1 MRGARVVTAAIPITL
16 LTGYLGS
23 GKTTLLRHLLAHP
36 HLQDTAVLVNEFGEI
51 ALDHQLL
58 YGAAESIVLMD
69 RGCLCCALRS
79 DLADQLDE
87 LYSKRARAEIPQFKR
102 VVIETSGLA
111 DPAPIL
117 QTLVSEPMLAALY
130 RLDGVIATVDGEH
143 GDRELDQHFESVKQA
158 ALADRIVISKADRVS
173 VESMDAVELRLRSL
187 NPAAPILRAANGA
200 IDPIEILDMG
210 IYDAQGK
217 LESVERWLMSQR
229 YRPVDMT
236 PAWLSVSAK
245 RHDDRVCAFSIMYDR
260 PISGS
265 RLWQG
270 LEALIEASGE
280 RILRVKGIVNVL
292 DQDQPRV
299 IHIVQHVLYPVTT
312 LPAWPDSDH
321 RTRLVFIVRD
331 LDPSVVRDTLDG
343 ALAQAR

>member
-1 MRGARVVTAAIPITL
+1 MTAGIPITL

-23 GKTTLLRHLLAHP
+23 GKTTLLLRLLAHP
-36 HLQDTAVLVNEFGEI
+36 GLRDTAVLVNEFGEI

-58 YGAAESIVLMD
+58 YGAAESVVPMD

-87 LYSKRARAEIPQFKR
+87 LYSSRMRGEIPRFTR

-130 RLDGVIATVDGEH
+130 RLDGVVATVDGEH
-143 GDRELDQHFESVKQA
+143 GDRELDAHFESVKQA
-158 ALADRIVISKADRVS
+158 AIADRIVITKADRAAEVS
-173 VESMDAVELRLRSL
+173 MRALEARVRSL

-200 IDPIEILDMG
+200 VEPAAILDCG
-210 IYDAQGK
+210 IYDSHGR
-217 LESVERWLMSQR
+217 LGSVERWLASRR
-229 YRPVDMT
+229 YRPLHAD
-236 PAWLSVSAK
+236 SVRLAGAAA
-245 RHDDRVCAFSIMYDR
+245 RHDERVRSFAIVYDR
-260 PISGS
+260 PVSGT

-270 LEALIEASGE
+270 LEALLEASGE
-280 RILRVKGIVNVL
+280 SVLRVKGIVNVL
-292 DQDQPRV
+292 NQEKPRV
-299 IHIVQHVLYPVTT
+299 IHIVQHVLYPVAT
-312 LPAWPDSDH
+312 LPDWPDDDR

-331 LDPSVVRDTLDG
+331 LAPGAVRAVLDD
-343 ALAQAR
+343 ALQEKR

>member
-1 MRGARVVTAAIPITL
+1 VTAAIPITL

-87 LYSKRARAEIPQFKR
+87 LYSKRARAEIPRFKR

-130 RLDGVIATVDGEH
+130 RLDGVVGTVDGEH
-143 GDRELDQHFESVKQA
+143 GDRELDEHFESVKQA
-158 ALADRIVISKADRVS
+158 ALADRIVITKEDRAGM
-173 VESMDAVELRLRSL
+173 ESMDALESRLRLL

-200 IDPIEILDMG
+200 IEPEAVLDTG

-217 LESVERWLMSQR
+217 LESVERWLMSRR
-229 YRPVDMT
+229 YRPAAMT
-236 PAWLSVSAK
+236 PAWPAIAAK
-245 RHDDRVCAFSIMYDR
+245 RHDDRVRSFSIVYDR
-260 PISGS
+260 PVSGN

-280 RILRVKGIVNVL
+280 SIMRVKGIVNVL
-292 DQDQPRV
+292 DQDKPRV

-331 LDPSVVRDTLDG
+331 LDPSAVRDTLDR
-343 ALAQAR
+343 ALAAAR

>member
-1 MRGARVVTAAIPITL
+1 MTAAIPIHL

-23 GKTTLLRHLLAHP
+23 GKTTLLSRLLAHP
-36 HLQDTAVLVNEFGEI
+36 HLADTAVLVNEFGEI

-79 DLADQLDE
+79 DLSDQLDE
-87 LYSKRARAEIPQFKR
+87 LYSKRMRAEIPQFKR

-117 QTLVSEPMLAALY
+117 QTLVSDPMLAALY

-143 GDRELDQHFESVKQA
+143 GDRELDEHFESVKQA
-158 ALADRIVISKADRVS
+158 ALADRIVITKIDRAPHGS
-173 VESMDAVELRLRSL
+173 IELLAGRLRSL
-187 NPAAPILRAANGA
+187 NPAAPTLRAAHGNVEPGA
-200 IDPIEILDMG
+200 ILDAG

-217 LESVERWLMSQR
+217 LGDVERWLMSQR
-229 YRPVDMT
+229 YRPLATD
-236 PAWLSVSAK
+236 PAPLCVT
-245 RHDDRVCAFSIMYDR
+245 RHDARVRSFAIVYDR
-260 PISGS
+260 PVSGIC
-265 RLWQG
+265 LWQG
-270 LEALIEASGE
+270 LEALIEEQGE
-280 RILRVKGIVNVL
+280 RILRVKGIVNVIG
-292 DQDQPRV
+292 QGEPRV

-312 LPAWPDSDH
+312 LPDWPDGDR

-331 LDPSVVRDTLDG
+331 LDPGMVRDRLND
-343 ALAQAR
+343 ALGKAN

>member
-1 MRGARVVTAAIPITL
+1 MTAAIPINL

-23 GKTTLLRHLLAHP
+23 GKTTLLSRLLAHP
-36 HLQDTAVLVNEFGEI
+36 QLADTAVLVNEFGEI

-58 YGAAESIVLMD
+58 YGGAESIVLMD

-87 LYSKRARAEIPQFKR
+87 LYSKRMRAEIPQFKR

-117 QTLVSEPMLAALY
+117 QTLASDPMLAALY

-143 GDRELDQHFESVKQA
+143 GDRELAAHFESVKQA
-158 ALADRIVISKADRVS
+158 ALADRIVITKGDRAPS
-173 VESMDAVELRLRSL
+173 ESIEALAGRLRAL
-187 NPAAPILRAANGA
+187 NPAAPILRAVQGN
-200 IDPIEILDMG
+200 IEPAAILDAG
-210 IYDAQGK
+210 IFDSQGK
-217 LESVERWLMSQR
+217 LESVERWLMTQR
-229 YRPVDMT
+229 YRPAGT
-236 PAWLSVSAK
+236 GPALVPGK
-245 RHDDRVCAFSIMYDR
+245 RHDERVRSFAIVYDE
-260 PISGS
+260 PVSGT

-270 LEALIEASGE
+270 LEALIEAKGE
-280 RILRVKGIVNVL
+280 HLLRVKGIVNVI
-292 DQDQPRV
+292 DQQRPRV

-312 LPAWPDSDH
+312 LPDWPDGDR

-331 LDPSVVRDTLDG
+331 LDPEAVRDRLNEALGG
-343 ALAQAR
+343 AT

>member
-1 MRGARVVTAAIPITL
+1 MTAAIPITL

-23 GKTTLLRHLLAHP
+23 GKTTLLSRLLAHP
-36 HLQDTAVLVNEFGEI
+36 GLEDTAVLVNEFGEI

-87 LYSKRARAEIPQFKR
+87 LYRKRMAAAIPQFKR

-130 RLDGVIATVDGEH
+130 RLDGVVTTVDGEH
-143 GDRELDQHFESVKQA
+143 GATELDEHFESVKQA
-158 ALADRIVISKADRVS
+158 ALADRIVVTKADRVQD
-173 VESMDAVELRLRSL
+173 ESLRALEQRLRSL

-200 IDPIEILDMG
+200 VEPGAILDSG
-210 IYDAQGK
+210 IYDAEGK
-217 LESVERWLMSQR
+217 LENVERWLMSRR
-229 YRPVDMT
+229 YRPL
-236 PAWLSVSAK
+236 PADSAWPSVPLR
-245 RHDDRVCAFSIMYDR
+245 RHDERVRSFAIVYDQ
-260 PISGS
+260 PVSGT

-270 LEALIEASGE
+270 LETLLESSGE
-280 RILRVKGIVNVL
+280 SILRVKGIVNVL
-292 DQDQPRV
+292 NQAQPRV

-312 LPAWPDSDH
+312 LPAWPDEDR

-331 LDPSVVRDTLDG
+331 LEPGAVRAVMDE
-343 ALAQAR
+343 ALRGEH